1 MEILQSCKYHWQ
13 KSKQKLCI
21 HRYADN
27 IVILKN
33 FNKMKLINIMLILL
47 KIKIFSIREKD
58 KLGKSLYKG
67 TFELEI
73 SNWSLL

>member
-1 MEILQSCKYHWQ
+1 MRYSPGKEQDKLQNILNF
-13 KSKQKLCI
+13 I
-21 HRYADN
+21 HDFIVSNNN
-27 IVILKN
+27 IVILKI

-73 SNWSLL
+73 SN